1 LGRLFRCSLMNRLS
15 CPMSEESETQYLADH
30 PLRRQI
36 HEEVHARPF
45 EILRAPVRV
54 SHLAMLSGRHGAAD
68 DREQVA
74 QLCQRFGVAPPAPG
88 ANHLSAD
95 FGHFRLKWERRTEF
109 STYTFFVQGEFEDP
123 FAEPAI
129 NQVPLDWLQA
139 LPGHRLVG
147 IHLGLEAAD
156 MPARNITE
164 TVALFNGNTVVG
176 SVVSDGAARAWTDF
190 RIHQDGYSR
199 ILVRDIRLRERQAG
213 RVVQRL
219 LDIETY
225 RMMALLAFPAAQ
237 EVSPELTALEERLA
251 DMTQQLADIRA
262 LEDEQGLLAEL
273 SSLAAQVERIGNATH
288 YRFNAARAY
297 YSLVGR
303 RMAELREQ
311 RVPGLQ
317 TVKGFL
323 DRRLEPAM
331 QTCESVARRQESLA
345 LRVARTADLL
355 RTRVDVALEAQN
367 RDLLDSMNRR
377 ARLQMRLQET
387 VEGLSVVAISY
398 YGVSLV
404 GYLLGA
410 GHAAGL
416 DVPVDLLRGAAVP
429 VVVAAVWL
437 GVRWVKRR
445 VVGRSGH

>member
-1 LGRLFRCSLMNRLS
+1 MNDDANAQ
-15 CPMSEESETQYLADH
+15 PLADH

-36 HEEVHARPF
+36 HDEVHARPF

-54 SHLAMLSGRHGAAD
+54 SHLAMLSGRHGADA
-68 DREQVA
+68 DREHVA
-74 QLCQRFGVAPPAPG
+74 ALCAHYGVVPPPPPG

-95 FGHFRLKWERRTEF
+95 FGPFRLKWERRTEF
-109 STYTFFVQGEFEDP
+109 STFTFFVSGP
-123 FAEPAI
+123 FDHPFTEPAI
-129 NQVPLDWLQA
+129 EKVPEAWLEA
-139 LPGHRLVG
+139 LPGKRLVA
-147 IHLGLEAAD
+147 IHLGLESAD
-156 MPARNITE
+156 MPARSVAE
-164 TVALFNGNTVVG
+164 TVALFNRNTVVG

-190 RIHQDGYSR
+190 RIHDDGYSR
-199 ILVRDIRLRERQAG
+199 MLVRDIRLRERQAG

-225 RMMALLAFPAAQ
+225 RMMALLAFPAAGG
-237 EVSPELTALEERLA
+237 VSPELTVLEERLA
-251 DMTQQLADIRA
+251 AMTQRLTDIRA

-297 YSLVGR
+297 YALVER

-311 RVPGLQ
+311 RIPGMQ

-323 DRRLEPAM
+323 ERRLEPAM
-331 QTCESVARRQESLA
+331 RTCESVARRQESLA
-345 LRVARTADLL
+345 RRVARTGDLL

-367 RDLLDSMNRR
+367 RDLLDAMNRR

-410 GHAAGL
+410 GRAAGL
-416 DVPVDLLRGAAVP
+416 DISVDLVRGAAVP
-429 VVVAAVWL
+429 LVVAAVWL

-445 VVGRSGH
+445 LIRRSDA